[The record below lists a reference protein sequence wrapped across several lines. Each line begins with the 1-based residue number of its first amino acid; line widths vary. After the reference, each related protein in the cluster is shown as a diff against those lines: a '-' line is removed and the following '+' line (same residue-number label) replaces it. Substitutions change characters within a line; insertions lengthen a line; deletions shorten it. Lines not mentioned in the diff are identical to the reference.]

1 MKILRIIGVILMLNL
16 IVTPL
21 YSVTAWPYPVEFT
34 QPDGTKITVLLKGDE
49 KMKWAETTDGYTI
62 LFNSEG
68 FYEYAKLNE
77 TQDLVRSAIIAEDPE
92 ERSGEAKAFLSGL
105 EKHLQ
110 YSLQQENCLQSIQQI
125 YSEQAQQA
133 FPTSGSRK
141 LICILMS
148 YADVPFT
155 KTQADFDN
163 LFNQIGYN
171 ADGATGS
178 VRDFYKE
185 NSYNQLDLTVT
196 VVGPY
201 VANNNMAYYGA
212 NDANDDDTNP
222 RALISEAVQK
232 ADADVNY
239 ADYDNDGNGY
249 VDGVYVIFAGYGEEA
264 GAAANAIW
272 SHAWNISSLTLDG
285 KIISRYS
292 CSPELRGNTGT
303 GLTRIGVICHEFGHV
318 LGASDFYDTDYET
331 NGQFTGTGKWD
342 LMANGSWNNS
352 GATPAHHNA
361 YTKTQVYKWG
371 TATTLSTATQLTLPN
386 AETNNSAFYI
396 LNTTTSGEYFI
407 LENRQKT
414 GFDAYL
420 PGHGL
425 IIYHKNKNGVN
436 NTTYPQ
442 QFYPVCASA
451 TSNPGSTAATYG
463 SINSGGCPF
472 PGTSG
477 KTSFTDFTT
486 PYARSW
492 LGAKTYSPIT
502 NISEDTNLGT
512 ITFDYKGNCTPPTI
526 QASSFTTTS
535 IADHS
540 MTIGWNRGNGNSV
553 LVIARTGS
561 AENQDPE
568 CGTSYTANT
577 TFGSGSQL
585 GSGDYVVYSG
595 TGNSATI
602 SGLTP
607 GTTYYFAVYEYNFY
621 TNCYLT
627 AALNGSATTTGTSPC
642 SLCASAGTMDY
653 TTGITSVSFNT
664 IANTTS
670 KTTAY
675 NDYTS
680 LSTTV
685 NKGSSYPLS
694 VKLNTAGNFVVH
706 TYAWIDWNQDCD
718 FSDSGESYDLGTA
731 TNVSSGT
738 SSLSPLNITIPTTA
752 LNGTTRLRIS
762 AKYSADPSSCETAF
776 NGEVEDYT
784 INVIKADPCYAL
796 NYLAG
801 KATSTSGTYTD
812 LGTNGTVI
820 TTTNFDDSNSTAQ
833 EIGFPFEYNCQTF
846 TQFILNTN
854 GFIKLGNTAPSSAAL
869 FFDSA
874 NTAGSGI
881 FNSTNAADINLIGAF
896 NHDLTAGTGTPE
908 YRVYTSGTAPNRI
921 CTIQYKNVRDKTT
934 SPAQQYDNMQFQI
947 KLYETSKIIEFV
959 YGDWTASANAS
970 AFKTSA
976 CGLKGSSSADNQL
989 LVVNKG
995 SATAWSD
1002 VTFSNANY
1010 QTTATLNFGN
1020 PTARPKPDSGRT
1032 FRFTPTYNNDWAVD
1046 EIYALG
1052 DASLNYSKP
1061 QSIAVNIAN
1070 LGYNDLT
1077 NIPVTLNITGAN
1089 TFTDTK
1095 YIASLDYGESKIVT
1109 FADFTPS
1116 ANGSTIISV
1125 SVPGDDDTGNNT
1137 KTWVQNVNDF
1147 ALNYSS
1153 AQGAANSYGWSAGTS
1168 GAFNCKYHANG
1179 SATVSTVK
1187 AFIGNNAASAGNTVY
1202 AILLNA
1208 SGTLIGKS
1216 DNYIV
1221 LSGDLN
1227 SWHTFTITSPPTIT
1241 DADFY
1246 AGLATVGSS
1255 TAYYPMGVQNE
1266 SPSRTNTYYTSAV
1279 DGSTLTA
1286 MAPGFGYRYMIGLT
1300 FSSVAPVAGTAT
1312 SDSPVCSGSAAMLT
1326 LSGYTGS
1333 IQWQQSADGTS
1344 NWTNVSTGIGMNTA
1358 NYTTEA
1364 LTAPKYYRAEISQ
1377 AGYATLYSNAV
1388 LVSIA
1393 PSPNAAGTISG
1404 TAVVCQGQ
1412 SSVNYTVPA
1421 IANSTSYIWTFPN
1434 GATGNSTTNSI
1445 SLNYGLLATS
1455 GNITVKGHNVCSD
1468 GVPSTLAVTVNPL
1481 PSSAG
1486 TISGL
1491 TSVCQGQTA
1500 VSYSVPAIANASS
1513 YEWTLPTG
1521 ASGTSIT
1528 NSITV
1533 SYNTTAVSGAITVK
1547 GKNSCGD
1554 GAASSLSIT
1563 VNPLP
1568 VAAGTIAGSPTVC
1581 QGQSSVNYTVPAIT
1595 NATTYQWTLPT
1606 GASGASTTNSINLS
1620 YNTTAA
1626 SGNITVCG
1634 QNSCGTGISSSS
1646 AITLNPLPIAAGSI
1660 SGSTDICQGQ
1670 TTNYTVPAITNATS
1684 YVWTLPSG
1692 VTGASTTNSI
1702 AASYGSSA
1710 VSGNISV
1717 KGNNS
1722 CGDGP
1727 VSNLAISV
1735 NSSTPASAGT
1745 ISGTTEVCLGQTNVS
1760 YTTAAIAN
1768 ATTYVWT
1775 LPNGASGTSS
1785 TNSITVSYG
1794 TSAVSGVIS
1803 VKGRNA
1809 CGDGTSSSLAITV
1822 NSSLP
1827 SAAGIISGTTNA
1839 CQGQS
1844 VSYTVP
1850 AISNASSYI
1859 WTLPTGATGT
1869 STTNSITVSFGT
1881 SAISGMITVK
1891 GRNACGDG
1899 LASSLTIT
1907 VNSSV
1912 PATAGAIT
1920 GSTEICRGQNS
1931 VSYSLPVISQANT
1944 YEWTLPVG
1952 ASGTSSSNNI
1962 TLNYGSSAISGNIIV
1977 KGVNACGTGSASNLA
1992 ITISTTAP
2000 SDAGTITGANTVCRG
2015 QNSVSYSVPAIL
2027 NANSYE
2033 WTLPDGATGTSTT
2046 NSVTV
2051 NYGSSANSGYVT
2063 VRGVNACGYGNT
2075 SMLPV
2080 TVNSSVP
2087 SAAGKITGTESVCR
2101 GQSLTYSIPAIANAN
2116 FYVWTLPNG
2125 ASGTSSTNSI
2135 LVTYGSSA
2143 VSGNIS
2149 VYGINNC
2156 GNGIASSLAVTVNAS
2171 APDAAGAISGPTTV
2185 CPEQTNV
2192 TYTVPAIANATSYI
2206 WTLPSGASG
2215 TSSTNSIPVNFG
2227 SSAISGNITVK
2238 GINACGEGNTS
2249 SLAITIN
2256 TATPENAGILS
2267 GPANVCQG
2275 QNGLS
2280 YTVPTISGAETYTWT
2295 LPNGASG
2302 TSSTNSITVNY
2313 GSLAVSGNISV
2324 RGNNQCKSG
2333 TASTLAVTVNSGV
2346 PDASDPISGANAVQQ
2361 GQNAVIYSIPA
2372 IANATTYSWTLPSG
2386 ASGSGTSNSIS
2397 VNYGVLAISGTLSV
2411 RGINACG
2418 SGASSSLPI
2427 TVSLSSPV
2435 AAGTISGPTTV
2446 CKGQTG
2452 VVYTVAPIT
2461 NATSYIWTLPDG
2473 ATGTSTT
2480 NSISI
2485 DFGTS
2490 MSSGTISVKGHNACG
2505 SGVASSLTIT
2515 SSYSKPATPVI
2526 TRTGDIL
2533 QSSAANGNQWYKTNV
2548 LINGAV
2554 LREYAPTV
2562 KGDYSVVVS
2571 LNGCSSDPSA
2581 PYTFIP
2587 TGIEIQ
2593 SNKQE
2598 IKVYPNPVTH
2608 RLTIECAGNKEPLS
2622 FVIYNT
2628 IGQAIF
2634 NGTLLEK
2641 TTVQTDQFKPGAYL
2655 VKIGTDKASET
2666 RMIIKE

>member
-1 MKILRIIGVILMLNL
+1 MRLVRIIGIILLLNL
-16 IVTPL
+16 VVTPL

-62 LFNSEG
+62 LFNSKG

-77 TQDLVRSAIIAEDPE
+77 TQDLVRSAIIAKDPK
-92 ERSGEAKAFLSGL
+92 ERSSEVKTFLKAV

-110 YSLQQENCLQSIQQI
+110 YSQPQENYLQSIQQI

-148 YADVPFT
+148 YADLPFT

-201 VANNNMAYYGA
+201 TATNNMAYYGE
-212 NDANDDDTNP
+212 NDSNDLDTNP
-222 RALISEAVQK
+222 RALITEAVQK

-239 ADYDNDGNGY
+239 ADFDNDNNGY
-249 VDGVYVIFAGYGEEA
+249 VDGVYVIFSGYGEEA

-272 SHAWNISSLTLDG
+272 SHAWSISSLTLDG
-285 KIISRYS
+285 KRISQYS
-292 CSPELRGNTGT
+292 CSPELRGNSGT

-331 NGQFTGTGKWD
+331 DGQFIGTGKWD
-342 LMANGSWNNS
+342 LMADGSWNNS
-352 GATPAHHNA
+352 GTTPAHHNA

-371 TATTLSTATQLTLPN
+371 TATTLSTATNLTIPN
-386 AETNNSAFYI
+386 AETNSNAFYI

-407 LENRQKT
+407 LENRQNI

-425 IIYHKNKNGVN
+425 IIYHKNKNGVSN
-436 NTTYPQ
+436 NTYPQ
-442 QFYPVCASA
+442 QFYPVCANA
-451 TSNPGSTAATYG
+451 ITNPGSTVTTYG
-463 SINSGGCPF
+463 SIESGGCPF

-486 PYARSW
+486 PNARSW
-492 LGAKTYSPIT
+492 LSAKTYSPIT
-502 NISEDTNLGT
+502 NISENTSQGT
-512 ITFDYKGNCTPPTI
+512 ISFNYKGNCTPPAI
-526 QASSFTTTS
+526 QSSSFTTSS

-568 CGTSYTANT
+568 CGTSYMANT
-577 TFGSGSQL
+577 TFGNGSQL

-595 TGNSATI
+595 TGSSATI
-602 SGLTP
+602 SGLTS

-627 AALNGSATTTGTSPC
+627 NALTGNAITTGISPC
-642 SLCASAGTMDY
+642 SPCASAGTMDY
-653 TTGITSVSFNT
+653 STSITSVSFNT
-664 IANTTS
+664 IANTTA
-670 KTTAY
+670 KTAAY

-685 NKGSSYPLS
+685 NKGCSYPLS
-694 VKLNTAGNFVVH
+694 VKLNTAGDFVVH
-706 TYAWIDWNQDCD
+706 AYAWIDWNQDCD
-718 FSDSGESYDLGTA
+718 FSDSGESYNLGYSSNV
-731 TNVSSGT
+731 TNGI
-738 SSLSPLNITIPTTA
+738 SSLSPLSVTIPTTA
-752 LNGTTRLRIS
+752 LNGKTRLRIS
-762 AKYSADPSSCETAF
+762 ARYSADPGSCETAF

-784 INVIKADPCYAL
+784 INVVKADPCYAL

-801 KATSTSGTYTD
+801 KATSTSGAYVD
-812 LGTNGTVI
+812 LGTNGTAI
-820 TTTNFDDSNSTAQ
+820 TTTNFDDANSAPQ

-874 NTAGSGI
+874 TTAGSGI
-881 FNSTNAADINLIGAF
+881 FNSTNSADVNLISAF
-896 NHDLTAGTGTPE
+896 NHDLTSGANAPE
-908 YRVYTSGTAPNRI
+908 YRVYTSGTAPNRV
-921 CTIQYKNVRDKTT
+921 CTIQYKNLRDKTT
-934 SPAQQYDNMQFQI
+934 NPAQQYDNMQFQI
-947 KLYETSKIIEFV
+947 KLYETSKVIELI
-959 YGDWTASANAS
+959 YGDWTVSANAS

-1032 FRFTPTYNNDWAVD
+1032 FRFTPTYNNDWAVA
-1046 EIYALG
+1046 EIYAFG

-1061 QSIAVNIAN
+1061 QSISVNIAN
-1070 LGYNDLT
+1070 VGYNDLT
-1077 NIPVTLNITGAN
+1077 NISVTLNISGAN
-1089 TFTDTK
+1089 TFSDTK
-1095 YIASLDYGESKIVT
+1095 QISSLDYGESKMVT
-1109 FADFTPS
+1109 FANFTPS
-1116 ANGSTIISV
+1116 ANGATTISV
-1125 SVPGDDDTGNNT
+1125 SVPSDDDPGNNT
-1137 KTWVQNVNDF
+1137 KIWTQNVTDF
-1147 ALNYSS
+1147 TQNYSS
-1153 AQGAANSYGWSAGTS
+1153 AQGAANVYGWTAGTS
-1168 GAFNCKYHANG
+1168 GAFNSKYHING
-1179 SATVSTVK
+1179 SAAASTVK
-1187 AFIGNNAASAGNTVY
+1187 AFIGNNAATVGNTIY
-1202 AILLNA
+1202 AIVLNA

-1221 LSGDLN
+1221 QSGDIN
-1227 SWHTFTITSPPTIT
+1227 KWHTFTITTPPTLT

-1246 AGLATVGSS
+1246 AGLATIGSS

-1266 SPSRTNTYYTSAV
+1266 SPSRTDTYYTSAI
-1279 DGSTLTA
+1279 DGSSLSA
-1286 MAPGFGYRYMIGLT
+1286 MTSGFGCRYMIGVT
-1300 FSSVAPVAGTAT
+1300 FSAVAPVAGTAT
-1312 SDSPVCSGSAAMLT
+1312 SDSPVCSESAAMLT

-1358 NYTTEA
+1358 NFTTEA
-1364 LTAPKYYRAEISQ
+1364 LTVPKYYRAEVSQ
-1377 AGYATLYSNAV
+1377 TGYATLYSNAV

-1404 TAVVCQGQ
+1404 AAVVCQGQ

-1434 GATGNSTTNSI
+1434 GATGTSTTNSI

-1455 GNITVKGHNVCSD
+1455 GNITVKGRNICSN
-1468 GVPSTLAVTVNPL
+1468 GTPSTLAVTVNSVPAD
-1481 PSSAG
+1481 AG
-1486 TISGL
+1486 IISGSA
-1491 TSVCQGQTA
+1491 TVCQRQNSVT
-1500 VSYSVPAIANASS
+1500 YSVPTIASASS
-1513 YEWTLPTG
+1513 YLWTLPAG
-1521 ASGTSIT
+1521 ATGTSKT

-1533 SYNTTAVSGAITVK
+1533 NYGASAVSGYITVS
-1547 GKNSCGD
+1547 GQNSCGN
-1554 GAASSLSIT
+1554 GMASSLAIT

-1568 VAAGTIAGSPTVC
+1568 VTAGTITGLQTVC
-1581 QGQSSVNYTVPAIT
+1581 QGQNTVNYTVPAIT
-1595 NATTYQWTLPT
+1595 NATTYQWTLPGGAT
-1606 GASGASTTNSINLS
+1606 GTSTTNSINLS
-1620 YNTTAA
+1620 YGIAA
-1626 SGNITVCG
+1626 ISGNIAVNG
-1634 QNSCGTGISSSS
+1634 QNSCGIGATSSL
-1646 AITLNPLPIAAGSI
+1646 AITVNPLPTTAGII
-1660 SGSTDICQGQ
+1660 SGTNDICQGQ
-1670 TTNYTVPAITNATS
+1670 TTNYTVPAITNATTYIWS
-1684 YVWTLPSG
+1684 LPAG
-1692 VTGASTTNSI
+1692 TTGASTTNSI

-1722 CGDGP
+1722 CGDGLA
-1727 VSNLAISV
+1727 SNLAVTV
-1735 NSSTPASAGT
+1735 NASTPASAGT
-1745 ISGTTEVCLGQTNVS
+1745 ISGTTEVCQGQTNVS
-1760 YTTAAIAN
+1760 YTTPAIAN
-1768 ATTYVWT
+1768 ATSYVWT
-1775 LPNGASGTSS
+1775 LPTGATGTST
-1785 TNSITVSYG
+1785 TNSITVNYG

-1809 CGDGTSSSLAITV
+1809 CGDGTSSSLVITV

-1827 SAAGIISGTTNA
+1827 SVAGMISGATTV

-1859 WTLPTGATGT
+1859 WTLPTGATGI
-1869 STTNSITVSFGT
+1869 STTNSITISFGS
-1881 SAISGMITVK
+1881 SAMSGMITVK

-1899 LASSLTIT
+1899 LASSLTIN
-1907 VNSSV
+1907 VNSSI

-1920 GSTEICRGQNS
+1920 GLTEICRGQNS
-1931 VSYSLPVISQANT
+1931 VSYSVPAISQANI
-1944 YEWTLPVG
+1944 YEWMLPTG
-1952 ASGTSSSNNI
+1952 ASGTSTSNSI
-1962 TLNYGSSAISGNIIV
+1962 TLNYGSSAISGNIIA
-1977 KGVNACGTGSASNLA
+1977 KGANACGTGAASNLA
-1992 ITISTTAP
+1992 ITVYPSVP
-2000 SDAGTITGANTVCRG
+2000 SDAGIITGANTVCRG

-2027 NANSYE
+2027 NASSYE
-2033 WTLPDGATGTSTT
+2033 WTLPDGTTGSGTS
-2046 NSVTV
+2046 NILIV

-2075 SMLPV
+2075 SILPV

-2087 SAAGKITGTESVCR
+2087 SAAGKITGAESVCR
-2101 GQSLTYSIPAIANAN
+2101 GQSLTYSIPAIANTN
-2116 FYVWTLPNG
+2116 FYVWTLPTG

-2135 LVTYGSSA
+2135 TVTYGSSA

-2156 GNGIASSLAVTVNAS
+2156 ENGIASNLAVTVTAS
-2171 APDAAGAISGPTTV
+2171 APDAAGAISGQATV
-2185 CPEQTNV
+2185 CPGQTNV
-2192 TYTVPAIANATSYI
+2192 SYTTPTIANATSYV
-2206 WTLPSGASG
+2206 WTLPNGATG
-2215 TSSTNSIPVNFG
+2215 TSSTNSITINYG
-2227 SSAISGNITVK
+2227 TSAVSGNITVK

-2249 SLAITIN
+2249 SLAITVN
-2256 TATPENAGILS
+2256 TSTPETAGTIS

-2280 YTVPTISGAETYTWT
+2280 YTVPAISGAETYTWT

-2302 TSSTNSITVNY
+2302 TSATNSITGNY
-2313 GSLAVSGNISV
+2313 GTSAISGNISV

-2333 TASTLAVTVNSGV
+2333 TASTLVITVTSGS
-2346 PDASDPISGANAVQQ
+2346 PDASGSISGANAVQQ
-2361 GQNAVIYSIPA
+2361 GQSAVVYSIPA

-2386 ASGSGTSNSIS
+2386 ASGSSTTNSIS
-2397 VNYGVLAISGTLSV
+2397 VNYGALAISGTLSV

-2418 SGASSSLPI
+2418 SGASSSLAI

-2452 VVYTVAPIT
+2452 VVYTVPAIT

-2473 ATGTSTT
+2473 ATDSSTT
-2480 NSISI
+2480 NSISV

-2490 MSSGTISVKGHNACG
+2490 MSSGTMSVKGHNACG

-2515 SSYSKPATPVI
+2515 SNYSKPATPVI

-2533 QSSAANGNQWYKTNV
+2533 QSSAANGNQWYKTNA

-2571 LNGCSSDPSA
+2571 LNGCSSDPSVA
-2581 PYTFIP
+2581 YTFIP
-2587 TGIEIQ
+2587 TGIEMQ
-2593 SNKQE
+2593 LNKQE
-2598 IKVYPNPVTH
+2598 IKVYPNPVNH
-2608 RLTIECAGNKEPLS
+2608 QLTIEYTGNKEPLD

-2641 TTVQTDQFKPGAYL
+2641 TTVQTSHFKPGAYL
-2655 VKIGTDKASET
+2655 VKFGIDKTSET